1 MNYLEKY
8 NEWCTSSIFDEDTKN
23 ELKNLKNENEIKD
36 RFYKNLE
43 FGTAGLRGIIG
54 AGTNRMNK
62 YTVTQ
67 ARISKL
73 YKEKS
78 WRK

>member
-43 FGTAGLRGIIG
+43 FGTEG
-54 AGTNRMNK
+54 
-62 YTVTQ
+62 
-67 ARISKL
+67 
-73 YKEKS
+73 
-78 WRK
+78 